1 MLRAIHPDYLST
13 PSRREFSIGLELLC
27 RVTWGRG
34 LAKPESKSHCGTSES
49 RLRDA
54 ENGK

>member
-1 MLRAIHPDYLST
+1 MLRIIHPDYLST
-13 PSRREFSIGLELLC
+13 PSRWEFSVGLELLC
-27 RVTWGRG
+27 RMTWGGG
-34 LAKPESKSHCGTSES
+34 LAKPESKSHAGTSES